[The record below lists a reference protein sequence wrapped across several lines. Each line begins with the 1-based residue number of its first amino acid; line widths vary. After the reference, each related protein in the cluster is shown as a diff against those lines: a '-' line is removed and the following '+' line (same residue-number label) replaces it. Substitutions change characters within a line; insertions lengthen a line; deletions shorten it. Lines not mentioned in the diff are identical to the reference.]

1 MFRPKTPKNDSVMLV
16 FVKIK
21 LNKLKM
27 QNKTKN
33 EETTRRFLRT
43 NLALSKGKNARSDRA
58 KGVRT
63 SNFGAL
69 TGSVTVAE

>member
-1 MFRPKTPKNDSVMLV
+1 VFRPNTPKKDSVIVV

-27 QNKTKN
+27 QNKDKN
-33 EETTRRFLRT
+33 KETTGRFLRI
-43 NLALSKGKNARSDRA
+43 NLALSKRKNARSERA
-58 KGVRT
+58 NGVRT